1 MRRSLDDNAPPS
13 PPCSS
18 TYTLSLLTPSHPIES
33 YVSPASIEGSPTSGR
48 GQEPSHSPVSK
59 TVTPKRTPKSRRHRN
74 RPIHEITRLKQQI
87 PVLESEIRV
96 LWARS
101 DEIQRQELRARAE
114 NMELKSRLQ
123 RSVTHAKELERKLQL
138 YLQEKQTIEAS
149 MLPDLGA
156 VGRNLLFDADRDVQ
170 IIRMLSTNVDE
181 NYNKLE
187 QVYEAADMDEVQ
199 REMEDAKVLATEDG
213 SSLLQVRSIG
223 LQPFKQQIVLR
234 AMWQAL
240 ENQTVLKD
248 QECTEIGLEMGKAS
262 RVIVLK
268 REIVLRGS
276 DAGEVDTPCVSC
288 TIRVVLKK
296 FLEPGR
302 EIHVWDAFGVWPRAV
317 STREYGW
324 GVIMPLDVKEAGD
337 ITLVKNVIFM
347 TSTRISADESD
358 GAGAAAQHSVA
369 RLYKQIMQDRQRVVE
384 NALLDQTRAS

>member
-156 VGRNLLFDADRDVQ
+156 VGRNLLFDADRDAQ

-181 NYNKLE
+181 NYNKLG

-276 DAGEVDTPCVSC
+276 DAGEVDTPCVS
-288 TIRVVLKK
+288 L
-296 FLEPGR
+296 
-302 EIHVWDAFGVWPRAV
+302 